1 MASSLS
7 SSLHI
12 NALATAKKEFRAGN
26 CDVSLWNVTNVNVN
40 GNSSTRRIRGR
51 QEIVPAWTER
61 QPHRR
66 RLGSVR
72 VQAAAGEEG
81 LKQSDKWGAPVSLG
95 TALLP
100 PDVDIGKLEALLFQ
114 VLSPYTLYNSCA
126 PPSHSVQSAQ
136 GMELSV
142 IEWRKHTTPMPE
154 VTNISERRNQVAGTL
169 HSTQL
174 NLNRFC
180 L

>member
-12 NALATAKKEFRAGN
+12 NAFATAKKELRAGN
-26 CDVSLWNVTNVNVN
+26 CEVSLRNVTNVNVN
-40 GNSSTRRIRGR
+40 GNSSTRGIRGR
-51 QEIVPAWTER
+51 QEIVPAREER
-61 QPHRR
+61 QPHHHR
-66 RLGSVR
+66 RLGRSVR

-114 VLSPYTLYNSCA
+114 VQSPYTFHNFCA
-126 PPSHSVQSAQ
+126 PPSHSVQSAH
-136 GMELSV
+136 GLESSA
-142 IEWRKHTTPMPE
+142 I
-154 VTNISERRNQVAGTL
+154 
-169 HSTQL
+169 
-174 NLNRFC
+174 
-180 L
+180 

>member
-12 NALATAKKEFRAGN
+12 NAFATAQKELRAGN
-26 CDVSLWNVTNVNVN
+26 CEVSLRNVTNVNVN
-40 GNSSTRRIRGR
+40 GNSSTRGIRGR
-51 QEIVPAWTER
+51 QEIVPAREER
-61 QPHRR
+61 QPHHHR
-66 RLGSVR
+66 RLGRSVR

-114 VLSPYTLYNSCA
+114 VQSPYTILQILCSSLAFGTIRSWIGIKCDL
-126 PPSHSVQSAQ
+126 
-136 GMELSV
+136 ME
-142 IEWRKHTTPMPE
+142 E
-154 VTNISERRNQVAGTL
+154 VTSMSERRN
-169 HSTQL
+169 
-174 NLNRFC
+174 
-180 L
+180 

>member
-12 NALATAKKEFRAGN
+12 NAFATAKKECRAGN
-26 CDVSLWNVTNVNVN
+26 CEVSLRNVTNVNVN
-40 GNSSTRRIRGR
+40 GNSSTRGIRGR
-51 QEIVPAWTER
+51 QEIVPAREER
-61 QPHRR
+61 QPHRRR

-114 VLSPYTLYNSCA
+114 VLSPTTFYNSLC
-126 PPSHSVQSAQ
+126 SSVAFGTIRSWI
-136 GMELSV
+136 G
-142 IEWRKHTTPMPE
+142 IE
-154 VTNISERRNQVAGTL
+154 
-169 HSTQL
+169 
-174 NLNRFC
+174 C
-180 L
+180 D

>member
-26 CDVSLWNVTNVNVN
+26 CEVSLWNVTNVNVN
-40 GNSSTRRIRGR
+40 GNSSKQRIRGR
-51 QEIVPAWTER
+51 QEIVPARKER
-61 QPHRR
+61 QRYHRR
-66 RLGSVR
+66 PGSVR

-126 PPSHSVQSAQ
+126 PPLHSVQSAHE
-136 GMELSV
+136 MESSV
-142 IEWRKHTTPMPE
+142 IEWRKHTTLMLE
-154 VTNISERRNQVAGTL
+154 VTNFSERPD
-169 HSTQL
+169 
-174 NLNRFC
+174 
-180 L
+180 